1 MSFKIMIL
9 ILSLMLIP
17 TALAVTPESP
27 LYPADT
33 TLEKLQLMF
42 TFNASNKEAL
52 QIKFAEERIEEMEYC
67 LQNNYTNAFN
77 KSYSN
82 YLNYAGN
89 NTRLH
94 ENAFDMLN
102 NNTNSPDTAI
112 QNIKTLKGAQYGAKN
127 FNR

>member
-1 MSFKIMIL
+1 MTLKITLL

-17 TALAVTPESP
+17 TALAITPESP
-27 LYPADT
+27 LYPVDT
-33 TLEKLQLMF
+33 TLERLQLMF

-52 QIKFAEERIEEMEYC
+52 QIQFAEERIEEMEYC
-67 LQNNYTNAFN
+67 LQHNYTNAFN

-94 ENAFDMLN
+94 ENTFNMLN
-102 NNTNSPDTAI
+102 NNTNSPDAAI
-112 QNIKTLKGAQYGAKN
+112 QNVKNLKGAQHATKN